1 MTPGQKTPPPLQKV
15 RLGKNTKRL
24 MLRRRMW
31 RRRAVE
37 STTQLLTWQTG
48 APGKDEIEE
57 EVIKSLRKVRE
68 WFREPR
74 ATTVVMAIQRRAV
87 AAYRQQNTGI

>member
-1 MTPGQKTPPPLQKV
+1 MTSKQKPAPPPQKV
-15 RLGKNTKRL
+15 RLDGNTKRL

-31 RRRAVE
+31 RRRAVAA
-37 STTQLLTWQTG
+37 TVQLLTWQTG
-48 APGKDEIEE
+48 APGRTEVEE

-74 ATTVVMAIQRRAV
+74 ATAVVMAIQRRAI
-87 AAYRQQNTGI
+87 AAYRQQNTGN

>member
-1 MTPGQKTPPPLQKV
+1 MTSEQKPSPPPQKV
-15 RLGKNTKRL
+15 RLGNNTKRL

-31 RRRAVE
+31 RRRAVAA
-37 STTQLLTWQTG
+37 TTRLLTWQTG

-57 EVIKSLRKVRE
+57 EVIKSLQKVRE

-74 ATTVVMAIQRRAV
+74 ATTVVTEIQRRAV
-87 AAYRQQNTGI
+87 AAYRQHNTGN

>member
-1 MTPGQKTPPPLQKV
+1 MASEKTSPPPQKV
-15 RLGKNTKRL
+15 RLDNNTKRL

-37 STTQLLTWQTG
+37 SSFRLLTWQTG
-48 APGKDEIEE
+48 APGKEEVEE

-68 WFREPR
+68 WFREPQ
-74 ATTVVMAIQRRAV
+74 ATRVVMAIQRRAV
-87 AAYRQQNTGI
+87 AAYRQQSTGN